1 MKKLR
6 MNDDFVG
13 NFFFMTAFLTCV
25 CVCVCVCVCACS
37 VVSDSL
43 RPYGLS
49 LSGSFVHGIFQAT
62 ILEWVSISSS
72 R

>member
-25 CVCVCVCVCACS
+25 CVCVCVCVHAPLCLTLC
-37 VVSDSL
+37 D
-43 RPYGLS
+43 PMD
-49 LSGSFVHGIFQAT
+49 
-62 ILEWVSISSS
+62 
-72 R
+72 